1 MRFQMKPRHSADGL
15 YLYNFLI
22 YFLEIITGT
31 TAIPRSIPP
40 PLNPLGRLQAN
51 LARRV
56 TWARPWSRHREPS
69 GLSCFTGETKMTP
82 WPVGRARHAHKEN
95 VPPRSH
101 GITGERDKT
110 KQAHKNPS
118 RICYF
123 LYRLF
128 YYFFSNHFLRVS
140 FCRLSRRR
148 EWLCHFKK
156 TQGEGPRL

>member
-1 MRFQMKPRHSADGL
+1 MPQCRWAVPLQFSYLFPGNNYRNSSGPSLYTTSAQC
-15 YLYNFLI
+15 
-22 YFLEIITGT
+22 TWT
-31 TAIPRSIPP
+31 T
-40 PLNPLGRLQAN
+40 AN

-56 TWARPWSRHREPS
+56 TWARPWSRHREPP
-69 GLSCFTGETKMTP
+69 GLGCFTGETKMTP

-101 GITGERDKT
+101 SITGERDKT
-110 KQAHKNPS
+110 KQAHQNPS

-123 LYRLF
+123 LCLF
-128 YYFFSNHFLRVS
+128 YYFFFNHVLRVS